1 MIPLDVALAAD
12 AQTLPE
18 LALHVRRALAEAR
31 TRLRDAERRE
41 RAAAALPP
49 TAMTPA
55 TTRLL
60 REQRELAEQW
70 VALYRSALNAI
81 DQAQRER

>member
-12 AQTLPE
+12 DQSL
-18 LALHVRRALAEAR
+18 LALAVQLRRDLADAAD
-31 TRLRDAERRE
+31 RLRDAERRE

-49 TAMTPA
+49 TATTPA

-60 REQRELAEQW
+60 REQRALAERW
-70 VALYRSALNAI
+70 VALYRTTLTTLEA
-81 DQAQRER
+81 